1 MAEQKKRDPR
11 FWSEE
16 EWREAITSWIAESS
30 DTDFDELETPMTKE
44 IWDALLG
51 TLKTPEE
58 N

>member
-1 MAEQKKRDPR
+1 MAEQNKRDPR

-30 DTDFDELETPMTKE
+30 DTDFDELETPMTE
-44 IWDALLG
+44 ELL
-51 TLKTPEE
+51 LLPRKHKTPEE